1 MQRQSALLQPTPRF
15 TLPARAI
22 CERWVRYTRRES
34 SGEWMCV
41 GWLANTSQEQDRGAG
56 ATRTCL
62 GWSRSNIPGCCTDF
76 RVRVRC
82 GDTRRFATQMGS
94 SAMSARRH
102 VCVET
107 CLAMAQVSP
116 VNSIS
121 HPNEASSFFNR
132 FSGMPSQT
140 TLAFVLHSDSL
151 SPECNGRRTPG
162 SCHRKACQKR
172 VTLRCAAP
180 SHAPPHGR
188 WPGAVWS
195 LRMRRQPS

>member
-94 SAMSARRH
+94 SAMSARLH

-107 CLAMAQVSP
+107 CLAVAQVSP
-116 VNSIS
+116 VKVSRPMRLRVFLIVFHGFLVVVALQTS
-121 HPNEASSFFNR
+121 HQHSF
-132 FSGMPSQT
+132 G
-140 TLAFVLHSDSL
+140 TLILCLQSVTAGERWGV
-151 SPECNGRRTPG
+151 
-162 SCHRKACQKR
+162 AIAKR
-172 VTLRCAAP
+172 VKSA
-180 SHAPPHGR
+180 
-188 WPGAVWS
+188 
-195 LRMRRQPS
+195 